1 MNYIDTHAHLYH
13 EYYPEGFEET
23 VQRAIEAN
31 VKQIILPCVSA
42 ANVAEIFAACNLFPD
57 NLFPLIGLH
66 PTEVKK
72 ETYINELAELKYH
85 LDDEGIVG
93 IGEIGMDLFWD
104 KKTIDI
110 QREAFETQ
118 LNWALEYNLPLSLHV
133 RDAYAESYEM
143 LSKYRNRG
151 LKGVMHCFSGGIQ
164 EALWAIEFGFCLGI
178 GGVITFRNNKLQDIV
193 KEVGLKNIVLETDA
207 PFLAPTPFRGKT
219 NESAYIRYIAE
230 KTAEIFNTT
239 TDEVMSVTTEN
250 AIHIFTKIR
259 LT

>member
-1 MNYIDTHAHLYH
+1 MNYIDTHAHLYR

-31 VKQIILPCVSA
+31 VKQIILPCVS
-42 ANVAEIFAACNLFPD
+42 VASVSEIFAASNIFPN

-72 ETYINELAELKYH
+72 ETYKSELAELKYY

-93 IGEIGMDLFWD
+93 IGEIGMDLYWD

-118 LNWALEYNLPLSLHV
+118 LNWALEYKLPLSLHI
-133 RDAYAESYEM
+133 RDAYAESFEI
-143 LSKYRNRG
+143 LGKYRTKG

-193 KEVGLKNIVLETDA
+193 KEVGLHNIVLETDA

-219 NESAYIRYIAE
+219 NESAYIPYIAK

-239 TDEVMSVTTEN
+239 TEEVMRVTTEN
-250 AIHIFTKIR
+250 AIHIFNKIR
-259 LT
+259 VT